1 MCQNDKAKFYI
12 QYNCSFQKGAANNGH
27 FVGMMAV
34 IACFLFA
41 SAIYYLRKT
50 AALKEVVW
58 DMNTVT
64 ASDFTI

>member
-1 MCQNDKAKFYI
+1 
-12 QYNCSFQKGAANNGH
+12 
-27 FVGMMAV
+27 MMAV